1 MPPKRVPTEDEV
13 HGYMKSCSNWGKWGK
28 DDQLGTI
35 NYITPAKRKQAAALV
50 RAGESVTCARPI
62 SKEQAPDVF
71 SPPIHYM
78 ASSGER
84 WAGKKSAPGQ
94 LQASSDFIGLAFH
107 GFTVTHVDSLAH
119 MFFDGKMYNGYPA
132 ERVTTAEGATVES
145 IDLLKHGVVTRGVLL
160 DVARTRGAKWIEPK
174 VPVFPKDLEAAE
186 KACGVKVSS
195 GDVLLVRT
203 GAYRRR
209 QEAGPTNLREE
220 RIGMHGACVPW
231 LHQRQIAMLGSDTAQ
246 DVHPSGYTKVPMPIH
261 LVGIVAM
268 GLWLID
274 NANLE
279 ELAAACERHQRWEFL
294 LTIAPLRVTNGTGSP
309 VNPIAVF

>member
-1 MPPKRVPTEDEV
+1 MPARIPTEDEV
-13 HGYMKSCSNWGKWGK
+13 LGYMKSCSNWGKWGK

-35 NYITPAKRKQAAALV
+35 NYITPAKRKGAAALV
-50 RAGESVTCARPI
+50 KQGVSVTCARPI
-62 SKEQAPDVF
+62 AKGVAPDIA
-71 SPPIHYM
+71 SPLVHYM

-84 WAGKKSAPGQ
+84 WAGKKSQPSQ

-107 GFTVTHVDSLAH
+107 GFAVTHVDSLAH
-119 MFFDGKMYNGYPA
+119 MFSDGKMYNGYPA

-145 IDLLKHGVVTRGVLL
+145 IDVLKDGVVTRGVLL
-160 DVARTRGAKWIEPK
+160 DIARLRKQKWINAKEP
-174 VPVFPKDLEAAE
+174 VMPGDLEAAE
-186 KACGVKVSS
+186 KQCGVKVSQ

-203 GAYRRR
+203 GSYRRR
-209 QEAGPTNLREE
+209 QEEGPWDARAE
-220 RIGMHGACVPW
+220 RHGMQGACVPW
-231 LHQRQIAMLGSDTAQ
+231 FHKRKIAMLGSDTAQ
-246 DVHPSGYTKVPMPIH
+246 DVHPTGYTKVPMPIH

-279 ELAAACERHQRWEFL
+279 ELAAACVKYGQWEFL
-294 LTIAPLRVTNGTGSP
+294 LTIGPLRVTNGTGSP